1 MKIAKRDIKAR
12 KWCLPQ
18 IKFAKE
24 QMTSYGGLVIFKPLL
39 ERLQL
44 AQKLDRCCRHLQVGS
59 HYRFGRIV
67 QLLVIHIVLGFR
79 PLRDI
84 DFYKEDPL
92 VRQMAGMKRL
102 PSVPTISRMLEQFD
116 GRSLLGLEKINAQLV
131 LQRLAQEGLARI
143 TLDFDGSVLSARRR
157 AEGTAVG
164 FNRKKKGQRSYYP
177 LFCTVGQTGQVLA
190 VLHRSGNV
198 HDSHGAIE
206 FMRRCVQ
213 MVREVLPSAK
223 VETRMDSAFFSDEMV
238 QTLESLKLE
247 YTISVPFA
255 RLVALKDLIKNR
267 RLWRHL
273 SSAEKELG
281 YFEKRWKP
289 KSWDRRNRFV
299 FIRAE
304 VNEQIKG
311 PLQLDLFEPR
321 QRGYQFKAIVTNKKC
336 ITRKVV
342 RFHEGRGAQESIFG
356 ELKNHGQMDYIPA
369 RRWNVNKVF
378 LLANLLAHNLTRELQ
393 MERAATR
400 RHTNEKRSAL
410 WKFEN
415 WHTLRRN
422 LLLKAGRLNRPNGR
436 WTLTFNKNASVER
449 LLLSYLP
456 SQT

>member
-44 AQKLDRCCRHLQVGS
+44 AQKLDCCCRHLQVGS

-102 PSVPTISRMLEQFD
+102 PSGPTISRMLEQFD

-255 RLVALKDLIKNR
+255 RLVALKDLIENR
-267 RLWRHL
+267 RLWWHL

-369 RRWNVNKVF
+369 RRWNANKVF